1 MSALLR
7 SLGHSPIT
15 TAIGI
20 LCLVLAAGV
29 ILRSPDPLAALEAPG
44 VQALLV
50 GGLGLLV
57 AKDGNATGT
66 GGLRG

>member
-15 TAIGI
+15 TTIG
-20 LCLVLAAGV
+20 LVLIALAGGV
-29 ILRSPDPLAALEAPG
+29 IFRSPDPLAALEAPG